1 MSGQMRRL
9 RGRCAIR
16 KARGRTDWHPA
27 AGPGPGGQEN
37 RLPGGEGGVLPE
49 IHGSPRDRCT
59 RARLCVYETTEG
71 SRLNEDQVA
80 VRRSRT
86 VARTKV
92 FRASML

>member
-1 MSGQMRRL
+1 M
-9 RGRCAIR
+9 R

-59 RARLCVYETTEG
+59 RARLCVYETTER
-71 SRLNEDQVA
+71 SRLNQDQVA

-86 VARTKV
+86 VARPEV